1 MRIHH
6 IVIEQIPRIAEV
18 VDTPIVSVIGVA
30 TVSNVVST
38 IERRA
43 HVHYNRVECVLFLEI
58 EVCSIAY
65 RIDGYRVIDLNHRT
79 ILLRLVR
86 LDIEEGTVDVEHQI
100 RRILDNPALFGQ
112 CGVAV
117 AAKGPSMV
125 RLDTERPEAQRL
137 HRQRCHLWDVDGV
150 VEEQRS
156 IAKNHTGII
165 DNSILHHLI
174 VTTLLKNDTMV
185 LPIQLR
191 RNLVGRSTQ
200 NETRNPTMLRHKDVV
215 VTIM

>member
-6 IVIEQIPRIAEV
+6 IVVEQIPRIAEV
-18 VDTPIVSVIGVA
+18 IDTPVVSIIGVA

-58 EVCSIAY
+58 EVCSLAY

-86 LDIEEGTVDVEHQI
+86 LD
-100 RRILDNPALFGQ
+100 NPALLGQ

-117 AAKGPSMV
+117 AAKGLSMV
-125 RLDTERPEAQRL
+125 WLDTKRSETQRL
-137 HRQRCHLWDVDGV
+137 HRQRCHLWDVDRV

-165 DNSILHHLI
+165 SDSILHHLI
-174 VTTLLKNDTMV
+174 VTTLLKDDTMV

-191 RNLVGRSTQ
+191 RNLVGCSTQ
-200 NETRNPTMLRHKDVV
+200 NETRNPTMLRHEDVV